1 MSDDGVG
8 SIHSYVASLK
18 ENIQV
23 WETQERLRTYRK
35 ERPLP
40 DRPKQKLITETS
52 EVDATADTLRFKL
65 RWDEAF
71 PYNDG
76 NEDKVGV
83 NANRVDVA
91 IRKSQHGHVAFVHA
105 QPGRLLAKRT
115 QRPLDEV
122 LFGRGR
128 NLMALTPTS
137 DLFTYLETH
146 EVRELLYAG
155 IKRTE
160 TASIR
165 TVRLGGDFRTK
176 EAEWVALKGTGS
188 VALLRYVAHD
198 GKTYGVYQDGTFG
211 ISGEGVCFS
220 DMEDFVLER
229 VIRHLR

>member
-1 MSDDGVG
+1 MSDDGFG
-8 SIHSYVASLK
+8 SIHTYAASLR
-18 ENIQV
+18 ENIPV
-23 WETQERLRTYRK
+23 WDTQERLRTYWK

-40 DRPKQKLITETS
+40 DHPKQKLITETS
-52 EVDATADTLRFKL
+52 DVDATADVLRFKL
-65 RWDEAF
+65 RWDETF

-76 NEDKVGV
+76 SEDKVGV

-91 IRKSQHGHVAFVHA
+91 IRKSHQGHIAFVHA
-105 QPGRLLAKRT
+105 QPGRLLAKRS

-122 LFGRGR
+122 LFGKGR
-128 NLMALTPTS
+128 NLIALTPTS

-146 EVRELLYAG
+146 EVRELFYAG

-211 ISGEGVCFS
+211 ISGDGVDFS
-220 DMEDFVLER
+220 EMEEFVLER
-229 VIRHLR
+229 VIGHLR